1 MNPSRTLLATGADH
15 TNDLAIYRLP
25 SFDPVLVGEVGT
37 QYIVVSVSVVLR
49 ASYPGEMLDSQIR
62 SDTISMCQFSTM
74 DSGKGAKKPNW
85 RLCWKFYCTGI
96 HNICDPL

>member
-37 QYIVVSVSVVLR
+37 QYTVVSVSVAVR
-49 ASYPGEMLDSQIR
+49 ASYPD
-62 SDTISMCQFSTM
+62 
-74 DSGKGAKKPNW
+74 
-85 RLCWKFYCTGI
+85 
-96 HNICDPL
+96 